1 MLIRYHSSDD
11 VAGNNL
17 TFTAKNVSKGGQLAL
32 GENVDHR
39 AGRAKWIEPR
49 PTHLIDTLELDS
61 TSFRHDRL
69 FLSWF
74 GDPK

>member
-17 TFTAKNVSKGGQLAL
+17 TFTATNVSKGGQLAL

-39 AGRAKWIEPR
+39 AGRAKELSN
-49 PTHLIDTLELDS
+49 LIPL
-61 TSFRHDRL
+61 
-69 FLSWF
+69 W
-74 GDPK
+74 

>member
-39 AGRAKWIEPR
+39 SGRAKELSN
-49 PTHLIDTLELDS
+49 LIPL
-61 TSFRHDRL
+61 
-69 FLSWF
+69 W
-74 GDPK
+74 